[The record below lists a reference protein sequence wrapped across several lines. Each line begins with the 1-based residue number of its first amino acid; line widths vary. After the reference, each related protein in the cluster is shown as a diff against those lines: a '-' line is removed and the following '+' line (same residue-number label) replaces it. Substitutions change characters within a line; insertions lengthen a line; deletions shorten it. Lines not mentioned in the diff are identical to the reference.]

1 MATETMSEQEIIIAP
16 VKTSCA
22 DHAAEQ
28 AEAYLET
35 AKSIKIISQPHYE
48 KAAITLKT
56 IKAFSK
62 QLEEERTKITKPM
75 DAAKAAVMNLFRK
88 PATILEDAEKAIKSA
103 MIAYDNEQ
111 EKIRAEKERMAREAA
126 AKEEARQRKI
136 KEDQERAWR
145 EKQEAARKEAEA
157 LAQKA
162 AKEKN
167 EAKRAEMEAQAAKAR
182 QEEAKAQ
189 EKADERAQQAQEV
202 FVPVEAVEKTT
213 EQPKGTSFRTVWEFE
228 IVDVNAIP
236 REWMI
241 PDTKTIG
248 GAIRSTQGKINI
260 PGVKAIPRKTIAA

>member
-1 MATETMSEQEIIIAP
+1 MSATMSEQEIVIAP

-22 DHAAEQ
+22 DQAAEQ
-28 AEAYLET
+28 AEAYLMT
-35 AKSIKIISQPHYE
+35 AQMVEIHSQPQYE

-88 PATILEDAEKAIKSA
+88 PAKILEDAEQAVKSA
-103 MIAYDNEQ
+103 MITYDNEQ
-111 EKIRAEKERMAREAA
+111 EKIRLEKERQAREAA
-126 AKEEARQRKI
+126 AREEARQRKI

-145 EKQEAARKEAEA
+145 EREAEA
-157 LAQKA
+157 TKQAEILAQKA
-162 AKEKN
+162 QKERN
-167 EAKRAEMEAQAAKAR
+167 EAKRAEMEAQAEKAR
-182 QEEAKAQ
+182 QEAAKAQ

-213 EQPKGTSFRTVWEFE
+213 EQPKGTSFRTIWEFE
-228 IVDVNAIP
+228 IMDEHAIT
-236 REWMI
+236 REWLV
-241 PDTKTIG
+241 PDLKSIG

-260 PGVKAIPRKTIAA
+260 PGVRAIPRKVLAA